1 MSDSFTTRPE
11 LRGTFGVVSS
21 THWLASQVA
30 MSVLERGGNAYDAAV
45 AGGFTLQV
53 VEPHLNG
60 PGGEVPILIWDENE
74 QRMRAICGQGGAPA
88 LATPAAFRAL
98 GVEQIP
104 GIGLLPATVP
114 GAFGAWLAMLRDY
127 GTWELADVLAPAISY
142 ARDGFPLVP
151 RVVQAITA
159 VQDLFRSEWTSSAAV
174 WMPDGTVPALDGLF
188 RTPAIAA
195 TYTRIATEANNAGGT
210 RESRIDHALSLWYDG
225 FVAQAIDD
233 FYRHA
238 AIRDTTGERHT
249 GLLRR
254 EDMADW
260 RATYDAPVTTEFGRY
275 TVAKCGPWSQGPV
288 FLQQL
293 NVLKHAGLER
303 LAPDSPEF
311 VHRIVEATKLAFADR
326 LAWYGDP
333 DFVAVPLAE
342 LLSDDYSRERA
353 ALIGEAASTVMRA
366 GSPGGRAPRLPDLEA
381 AVRTLAASDTRF
393 GVGEPTFAPLP
404 PAEWVKRE
412 VFVGDTCHIDVID
425 AHGNMVAATPSGG
438 WLSSSPAVPGL
449 GFSITTRL
457 QMTWL
462 DDGVPGQLQPGKRP
476 STTLSP
482 GMALRDG
489 LPYMAFGTP
498 GGDQQDQ
505 WTVSFFLRHAVGGMN
520 LQEAIDAP
528 SWHVDHAPGSFWPRT
543 TVLNRLSVESRLPQ
557 ATQEALRAAGHDLKV
572 GGPWSEGRISV
583 CTREPLAGGGRLLR
597 AGANPRGMQGYAV
610 GR

>member
-60 PGGEVPILIWDENE
+60 PGGEVPILIWDERE

-127 GTWELADVLAPAISY
+127 GTWELADVLAPAIAY

-159 VQDLFRSEWTSSAAV
+159 VQDLFRNEWTTSADV

-188 RTPAIAA
+188 KTPAIAA
-195 TYTRIATEANNAGGT
+195 TYTRIAEETNNAGGT
-210 RESRIDHALSLWYDG
+210 RESRIDHALSLWYSG
-225 FVAQAIDD
+225 FVSHAIDD

-260 RATYDAPVTTEFGRY
+260 RATYDTPITTEFGRY
-275 TVAKCGPWSQGPV
+275 TVAKCGAWSQGPV

-293 NVLKHAGLER
+293 NLLKHAGLDR
-303 LAPDSPEF
+303 LAPDSPAF

-333 DFVAVPLAE
+333 DFVEVPLTD
-342 LLSDDYSRERA
+342 LLSDAYSRERA
-353 ALIGEAASTVMRA
+353 ALIGQAASTVMRP

-505 WTVSFFLRHAVGGMN
+505 WTVSFFLRHALGGMN

-543 TVLNRLSVESRLPQ
+543 TVLNRLSVESRMPQ
-557 ATQEALRAAGHDLKV
+557 ATQDALRAAGHDVKV